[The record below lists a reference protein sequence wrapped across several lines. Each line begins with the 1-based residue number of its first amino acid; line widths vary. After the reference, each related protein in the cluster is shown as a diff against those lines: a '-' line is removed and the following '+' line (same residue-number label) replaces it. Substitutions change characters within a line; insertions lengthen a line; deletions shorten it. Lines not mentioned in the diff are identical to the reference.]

1 MAISA
6 DADAAMVVIAAAV
19 EEEVAL
25 TVVIEVGAAAASEVI
40 EAAAFVVTEAA
51 AFVATAVEAFA
62 VIAAEAF
69 VEIAAEAF
77 VVDGVDSK
85 VQRFLGK
92 LRNGDFECCTDNV
105 SAMAATYRSL
115 MLRLQRMRMQGS
127 NPTYLKLWQ

>member
-1 MAISA
+1 
-6 DADAAMVVIAAAV
+6 MVVIAAAV

-77 VVDGVDSK
+77 VVDGVGSK
-85 VQRFLGK
+85 AQRFLGK
-92 LRNGDFECCTDNV
+92 LRNGDFECCTDDV
-105 SAMAATYRSL
+105 SAVAATYRSPTRKL
-115 MLRLQRMRMQGS
+115 LSLRMQWS

>member
-1 MAISA
+1 
-6 DADAAMVVIAAAV
+6 MVVIAAAV

-40 EAAAFVVTEAA
+40 EAAAFV
-51 AFVATAVEAFA
+51 ATAVEVFA

-77 VVDGVDSK
+77 VVDGVGSK
-85 VQRFLGK
+85 AQRFLGK
-92 LRNGDFECCTDNV
+92 LRNGDFECCTDDV
-105 SAMAATYRSL
+105 SAVAATYRSPTRKL
-115 MLRLQRMRMQGS
+115 LSLRMQWS

>member
-40 EAAAFVVTEAA
+40 EAAAFV
-51 AFVATAVEAFA
+51 ATAVEVFA

-77 VVDGVDSK
+77 VVEGVDSK

-115 MLRLQRMRMQGS
+115 MLRLQRMRMQWS